1 MLSFIDGY
9 KESTTKFM
17 THQRRATGIIGVD
30 ITFTDEMKLSQKKD
44 EFLSNSHNKQRFVN
58 LLGEY
63 LQRHGCVVHHA
74 RGDADLLIV
83 TTAVQCAKLTTT
95 VLVGDDTD
103 LIVLLCFYVDMEAH
117 DLFMYSQS
125 KSSSH
130 ISRVWNIKSVR
141 EKLGCNVCE
150 AILFIH
156 AVGGCDTTSR
166 LYGIGKGT
174 PLKKY
179 ASSKVFQ
186 DSSKVFNRADV
197 SVEQIAEAGE
207 RALVVIYGGKITD
220 NLNSL
225 RYKKFCEKTASKSSH
240 ILSQSLPPTTA
251 SARYHSLR
259 VYLQVQQ
266 WRGVTI
272 LKPVEWGWRLTDDH
286 LVPNMTDLPPAPDRI
301 LHVIHCGCSTDC
313 SSGRC
318 TCRKNN
324 LECSTACSQCRGTS
338 CSNSTIIDDDD
349 LSDSE
354 NM

>member
-1 MLSFIDGY
+1 M
-9 KESTTKFM
+9 
-17 THQRRATGIIGVD
+17 
-30 ITFTDEMKLSQKKD
+30 
-44 EFLSNSHNKQRFVN
+44 
-58 LLGEY
+58 
-63 LQRHGCVVHHA
+63 
-74 RGDADLLIV
+74 
-83 TTAVQCAKLTTT
+83 
-95 VLVGDDTD
+95 
-103 LIVLLCFYVDMEAH
+103 
-117 DLFMYSQS
+117 
-125 KSSSH
+125 
-130 ISRVWNIKSVR
+130 
-141 EKLGCNVCE
+141 
-150 AILFIH
+150 
-156 AVGGCDTTSR
+156 
-166 LYGIGKGT
+166 
-174 PLKKY
+174 
-179 ASSKVFQ
+179 
-186 DSSKVFNRADV
+186 FNRADV

-301 LHVIHCGCSTDC
+301 LHAIHCGCSTDC

-338 CSNSTIIDDDD
+338 CSNSTMVDDDD